1 MVEYYFVKCLFS
13 KAVAGLNEA
22 KSDMAMG
29 FPTYDFQHI
38 EGEIIITSILKV
50 PKMNIYAKGS
60 S

>member
-29 FPTYDFQHI
+29 FPTYRRRDNNNLHI
-38 EGEIIITSILKV
+38 ES
-50 PKMNIYAKGS
+50 PKNEYLCQGK
-60 S
+60 